1 MRGLATLLR
10 LARRRS
16 EDHRARLAAAVL
28 EHQVAVAELATH
40 DAAALQEDASA
51 GREVS
56 AQADWAA
63 WMVVAARRRQGLAAA
78 DQALLADEAA
88 ARETMRDGIA
98 ETRRLELALEAALRE
113 EQAKVRRR
121 QQAAAEDIELR
132 RPKG

>member
-28 EHQVAVAELATH
+28 EHQAATMELAAH
-40 DAAALQEDASA
+40 DAAALREDAGA
-51 GREVS
+51 GQDVV

-78 DQALLADEAA
+78 DQALLFEVAA
-88 ARETMRDGIA
+88 ARDTMREGIA
-98 ETRRLELALEAALRE
+98 DTRRLELALEAAMKE
-113 EQAKVRRR
+113 EQAHARRR
-121 QQAAAEDIELR
+121 QQAAAEDLELR
-132 RPKG
+132 RPKA